1 MSPTQTSQ
9 SELGLFI
16 GPEMFII
23 QSKLTRGGTGVQ
35 RLNNHLPRTFF
46 MNWARTCFGRG
57 KSNECPR
64 MI

>member
-35 RLNNHLPRTFF
+35 RLSNHLPRTF
-46 MNWARTCFGRG
+46 
-57 KSNECPR
+57 S
-64 MI
+64 